1 MMIIKKKEAAK
12 EDKKLER
19 SKQMNIK
26 EFVNVGTE
34 PSPAKG
40 DLDINIY
47 ETNNKTSKSQK
58 TKKLGGAN
66 KKNKNNTNQDTL
78 PQLISKIKSIK
89 SIKKYN
95 STSHEFKEFTKF
107 TTKNLEE
114 QGNSDSDQTSP
125 NPNLASVDNRQSKQ
139 LQLPEEA
146 RTEPTFRTQRTEG
159 TGLNNG

>member
-1 MMIIKKKEAAK
+1 MTFPKQTIRLQNGEN
-12 EDKKLER
+12 L
-19 SKQMNIK
+19 SK
-26 EFVNVGTE
+26 
-34 PSPAKG
+34 
-40 DLDINIY
+40 
-47 ETNNKTSKSQK
+47 NNKK

-114 QGNSDSDQTSP
+114 QGNSDSDKTSP
-125 NPNLASVDNRQSKQ
+125 NPNLTSVDNRQSKQ